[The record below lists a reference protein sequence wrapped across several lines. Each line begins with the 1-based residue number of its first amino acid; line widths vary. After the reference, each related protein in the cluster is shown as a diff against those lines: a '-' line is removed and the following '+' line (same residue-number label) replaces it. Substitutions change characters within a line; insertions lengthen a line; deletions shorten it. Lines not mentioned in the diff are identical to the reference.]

1 MKERW
6 GSVPQAS
13 PRTPSLCGLLLLGGH
28 LWSQEPWC
36 PSGEQAEGSGAG
48 GEKRRG
54 LSGRMSPGN
63 VLWEEKQNFLLNL
76 WPQFKL
82 GERGRR
88 PGQVF
93 SRRLL
98 SSCSLLVVQPRA
110 GPSGLLAGSL
120 MGVLQFRGPPA
131 ERLPNLQ
138 VAALRR
144 RRRRRRTRP
153 ARRRSRSCCTV
164 PASVSGSTCA
174 WGSASCP

>member
-36 PSGEQAEGSGAG
+36 PSGEQADGSGAG

-98 SSCSLLVVQPRA
+98 RSQKPPLGPCHVTVTQTGGLLPQRQQESVSSGCYEEVLSPITMSSCSLY
-110 GPSGLLAGSL
+110 
-120 MGVLQFRGPPA
+120 
-131 ERLPNLQ
+131 NI
-138 VAALRR
+138 
-144 RRRRRRTRP
+144 T
-153 ARRRSRSCCTV
+153 
-164 PASVSGSTCA
+164 
-174 WGSASCP
+174 